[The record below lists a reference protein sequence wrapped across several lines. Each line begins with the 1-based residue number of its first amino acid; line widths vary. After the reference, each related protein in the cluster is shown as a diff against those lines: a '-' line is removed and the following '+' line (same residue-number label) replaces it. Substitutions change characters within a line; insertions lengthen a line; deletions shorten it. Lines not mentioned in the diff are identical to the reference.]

1 MGVSELDFGL
11 GGNGGGASA
20 WCTLYFLFY
29 FAHTGIRNV
38 SSFSKSLAT
47 HPFSSDP
54 KVQWHQD
61 IYVPR
66 IQSVP
71 PASIGNIWDLR
82 SRLIFFLYFLRSFR
96 TVPWTRL
103 WCKGGHCEHETEGFP
118 FCLHK
123 YISLF
128 SWVNIEYGFR
138 MGLNSLFSVSLYFL
152 NGLGRWKGQETG

>member
-38 SSFSKSLAT
+38 SSFSTSLAT

-66 IQSVP
+66 IQAQGQAP
-71 PASIGNIWDLR
+71 GP
-82 SRLIFFLYFLRSFR
+82 
-96 TVPWTRL
+96 
-103 WCKGGHCEHETEGFP
+103 
-118 FCLHK
+118 LHSK
-123 YISLF
+123 
-128 SWVNIEYGFR
+128 
-138 MGLNSLFSVSLYFL
+138 
-152 NGLGRWKGQETG
+152 